1 MSITGQPALRR
12 QNAGQRRLDS
22 RMERRMR
29 AIAKYF
35 RFEENGATYRTE
47 VVGGLTTFVTMAYI
61 IAVNPGMLSEALGKD
76 LFGELL
82 FATCIS
88 AAMATLIMGIASNY
102 PFALAP
108 GMGLNAF
115 FAYSVVLGMGVRWDL
130 ALGVVLASGILFTL
144 LTLIRVR
151 EAIIN
156 AVPDAIKQATACGIG
171 LFIAFIGLKN
181 AGIVSGDPATLVALG
196 DIRSGPVGL
205 TLLGVLGTGIMLA
218 RGVKGAI
225 LLGML
230 GVVVLG
236 MVTGVASTPQGLISL
251 PAWPDRLFGVAVVN
265 LTAAFDVGLIGI
277 VLVFLFVDLF
287 DTMGTLVGVSGR
299 AGFMDRRGRLPRANR
314 ALLADS
320 LGTMFGSLFG
330 TSTVTTYIESA
341 AGISA
346 GARTGFASVVT
357 GAMFLLA
364 LFLTPLMEAVPAFAT
379 APALIVVG
387 VLMMASVVN
396 VKWDEVTDALPAFLT
411 MIAMPLTFSISDGL
425 ALGFIAFPIVK
436 RLGGR
441 GDEVNPLVDLLA
453 VIFIARYLFME

>member
-1 MSITGQPALRR
+1 MT
-12 QNAGQRRLDS
+12 
-22 RMERRMR
+22 
-29 AIAKYF
+29 AIVRYF
-35 RFEENGATYRTE
+35 RFEENGATFRTE
-47 VVGGLTTFVTMAYI
+47 VIGGLTSFVTMAYI
-61 IAVNPGMLSEALGKD
+61 VAVNPGMLSEALGKD

-88 AAMATLIMGIASNY
+88 AALATLIMGIVANY

-115 FAYSVVLGMGVRWDL
+115 FAYTVVLGMGVRWDL

-144 LTLIRVR
+144 LTLVRVR

-156 AVPDAIKQATACGIG
+156 AVPDTIKHATACGIG

-181 AGIVSGDPATLVALG
+181 AGIVAANPATLITLG
-196 DIRSGPVGL
+196 EIRSGPVGL
-205 TLLGVLGTGIMLA
+205 TLLGVLGTGVMLA

-225 LLGML
+225 LYGML
-230 GVVVLG
+230 GVTVLG
-236 MVTGVASTPQGLISL
+236 TLTGVTAAPEGFFSL
-251 PAWPDRLFGVAVVN
+251 PAWPEQLFGVAAVN
-265 LTAAFDVGLIGI
+265 LAAAFDVGLIG
-277 VLVFLFVDLF
+277 VVFVFLFVDMF

-299 AGFMDRRGRLPRANR
+299 AGFLDERGRLPRANR

-320 LGTMFGSLFG
+320 LGTVFGSLFG

-341 AGISA
+341 SGISA

-364 LFLTPLMEAVPAFAT
+364 LFLTPLVEAVPAFAT

-396 VKWDEVTDALPAFLT
+396 VKWHDVTDALPAFLT

-425 ALGFIAFPIVK
+425 AMGFIAFPIVK
-436 RLGGR
+436 RLGR
-441 GDEVNPLVDLLA
+441 QGDEVNPLVDLLA
-453 VIFIARYLFME
+453 VIFIARYLFMD

>member
-1 MSITGQPALRR
+1 MT
-12 QNAGQRRLDS
+12 
-22 RMERRMR
+22 
-29 AIAKYF
+29 AIVRYF
-35 RFEENGATYRTE
+35 RFEENGATFRTE

-61 IAVNPGMLSEALGKD
+61 VAVNPGMLSEALGKD

-88 AAMATLIMGIASNY
+88 AALATLIMGIVANY

-115 FAYSVVLGMGVRWDL
+115 FAYTVVLGMGVRWDL

-144 LTLIRVR
+144 LTLVRVR

-156 AVPDAIKQATACGIG
+156 AVPDTIKQATACGIG

-181 AGIVSGDPATLVALG
+181 AGIVAANQATLISLG
-196 DIRSGPVGL
+196 EIRSGPVGL
-205 TLLGVLGTGIMLA
+205 TLLGVLGTGVLLA

-225 LLGML
+225 LFGML
-230 GVVVLG
+230 GVTILG
-236 MVTGVASTPQGLISL
+236 MLTGVTSTPQGFFSL
-251 PAWPDRLFGVAVVN
+251 PAWPERLFGVAAVN
-265 LTAAFDVGLIGI
+265 LTAAFDVGLIGV
-277 VLVFLFVDLF
+277 VLVFLFVDMF

-299 AGFMDRRGRLPRANR
+299 AGFLDERGRLPRANR

-320 LGTMFGSLFG
+320 LGTVFGSLFG
-330 TSTVTTYIESA
+330 TSTVTAYIESA
-341 AGISA
+341 SGISA

-364 LFLTPLMEAVPAFAT
+364 LFLTPLVEAIPAFAT

-387 VLMMASVVN
+387 VLMMSSVVN
-396 VKWDEVTDALPAFLT
+396 VNWHDVTDALPAFLT

-425 ALGFIAFPIVK
+425 AMGFIAYPIVK

-453 VIFIARYLFME
+453 VVFIARYLFMN

>member
-1 MSITGQPALRR
+1 MT
-12 QNAGQRRLDS
+12 
-22 RMERRMR
+22 
-29 AIAKYF
+29 AIVRYF
-35 RFEENGATYRTE
+35 RFEENGATFRTE
-47 VVGGLTTFVTMAYI
+47 VIGGLTSFVTMAYI
-61 IAVNPGMLSEALGKD
+61 VAVNPGMLSEALGKD

-88 AAMATLIMGIASNY
+88 AALATLIMGIVANY

-115 FAYSVVLGMGVRWDL
+115 FAYTVVLGMGVRWDL

-144 LTLIRVR
+144 LTLVRVR

-156 AVPDAIKQATACGIG
+156 AVPDTIKHATACGIG

-181 AGIVSGDPATLVALG
+181 AGIVAANPATLITLG
-196 DIRSGPVGL
+196 EIRSGPVGL
-205 TLLGVLGTGIMLA
+205 TLLGVLGTGVMLA

-225 LLGML
+225 LYGML
-230 GVVVLG
+230 GVTVLG
-236 MVTGVASTPQGLISL
+236 MLTGVNAAPEGFFSL
-251 PAWPDRLFGVAVVN
+251 PAWPEQLFGVAAAN
-265 LTAAFDVGLIGI
+265 LAAAFDVGLIG
-277 VLVFLFVDLF
+277 VVFVFLFVDMF

-299 AGFMDRRGRLPRANR
+299 AGFLDERGRLPRANR

-320 LGTMFGSLFG
+320 LGTVFGSLFG

-341 AGISA
+341 SGISA

-364 LFLTPLMEAVPAFAT
+364 LFLTPLVEAIPAFAT

-396 VKWDEVTDALPAFLT
+396 VKWHDVTDALPAFLT

-425 ALGFIAFPIVK
+425 AMGFIAFPIVK
-436 RLGGR
+436 RLGR
-441 GDEVNPLVDLLA
+441 QGDEVNPLVDLLA
-453 VIFIARYLFME
+453 VIFVARYLFMD

>member
-1 MSITGQPALRR
+1 MT
-12 QNAGQRRLDS
+12 
-22 RMERRMR
+22 
-29 AIAKYF
+29 AIVRFF
-35 RFEENGATYRTE
+35 RFEENGATFRTE
-47 VVGGLTTFVTMAYI
+47 VIGGLTTFVTMAYI
-61 IAVNPGMLSEALGKD
+61 VAVNPGMLTEALGKD

-88 AAMATLIMGIASNY
+88 AALATLIMGIVANY

-115 FAYSVVLGMGVRWDL
+115 FAYTVVLGMGVRWDL
-130 ALGVVLASGILFTL
+130 ALGVILASGILFTL
-144 LTLIRVR
+144 LTLVRVR

-156 AVPDAIKQATACGIG
+156 AVPEPIKQATACGIG

-181 AGIVSGDPATLVALG
+181 AGIVAANEATLIALG
-196 DIRSGPVGL
+196 EIRSGPVGL
-205 TLLGVLGTGIMLA
+205 TLLGVLGTGVMLA

-230 GVVVLG
+230 GVTVLG
-236 MVTGVASTPQGLISL
+236 MLTGVTSTPQGLVSL
-251 PAWPDRLFGVAVVN
+251 PAWPERLFGVAAVN
-265 LTAAFDVGLIGI
+265 LTAALDVGLIGV

-299 AGFMDRRGRLPRANR
+299 AGFLDERGRLPRANR

-320 LGTMFGSLFG
+320 LGTVFGSLFG

-341 AGISA
+341 SGISA

-364 LFLTPLMEAVPAFAT
+364 LFLTPLVEAIPPFAT

-396 VKWDEVTDALPAFLT
+396 VNWQDVTDALPAFLT

-425 ALGFIAFPIVK
+425 ALGFISFPIVK
-436 RLGGR
+436 RLGRR

-453 VIFIARYLFME
+453 VIFIARYLFMD

>member
-1 MSITGQPALRR
+1 MT
-12 QNAGQRRLDS
+12 
-22 RMERRMR
+22 
-29 AIAKYF
+29 AIVRFF
-35 RFEENGATYRTE
+35 RFEENGATFRTE
-47 VVGGLTTFVTMAYI
+47 VIGGLTTFVTMAYI
-61 IAVNPGMLSEALGKD
+61 VAVNPGMLTEALGKD

-88 AAMATLIMGIASNY
+88 AALATLIMGIVANY

-115 FAYSVVLGMGVRWDL
+115 FAYTVVLGLGVRWDL

-144 LTLIRVR
+144 LTLVRVR

-156 AVPDAIKQATACGIG
+156 AVPDTIKQATACGIG

-181 AGIVSGDPATLVALG
+181 AGIVAADQATLITLG
-196 DIRSGPVGL
+196 EIRSGPVGL
-205 TLLGVLGTGIMLA
+205 TLLGVLGTGVMLA

-225 LLGML
+225 LLGITGVTIL
-230 GVVVLG
+230 GVL
-236 MVTGVASTPQGLISL
+236 TGVAPAPEGFFSL
-251 PAWPDRLFGVAVVN
+251 PAWPERLFGVAAFN
-265 LTAAFDVGLIGI
+265 LTAAFDVGLIG
-277 VLVFLFVDLF
+277 VVFVFLFVDMF

-299 AGFMDRRGRLPRANR
+299 AGFLDGRGRLPRANR

-320 LGTMFGSLFG
+320 LGTVFGSLFG

-341 AGISA
+341 SGISA

-364 LFLTPLMEAVPAFAT
+364 LFLTPLVEAIPPFAT

-396 VKWDEVTDALPAFLT
+396 VKWHDVTDALPAFLT

-436 RLGGR
+436 RLGRR
-441 GDEVNPLVDLLA
+441 GDEVNPLVDVLA
-453 VIFIARYLFME
+453 VIFIARYLFMD

>member
-1 MSITGQPALRR
+1 MT
-12 QNAGQRRLDS
+12 
-22 RMERRMR
+22 
-29 AIAKYF
+29 AIVRYF
-35 RFEENGATYRTE
+35 RFEENGATFRTE

-61 IAVNPGMLSEALGKD
+61 VAVNPGMLSEALGKD

-88 AAMATLIMGIASNY
+88 AALATLIMGIVANY

-115 FAYSVVLGMGVRWDL
+115 FAYTVVLGMGVRWDL

-144 LTLIRVR
+144 LTLVRVR

-156 AVPDAIKQATACGIG
+156 AVPDTIKQATACGIG

-181 AGIVSGDPATLVALG
+181 AGIVAANQATLITLG
-196 DIRSGPVGL
+196 EIRSGPVGL
-205 TLLGVLGTGIMLA
+205 TLLGVLGTGVLLA

-230 GVVVLG
+230 GVTILG
-236 MVTGVASTPQGLISL
+236 MLTGVTSTPQGFFSL
-251 PAWPDRLFGVAVVN
+251 PAWPERLFGVAAVN
-265 LTAAFDVGLIGI
+265 LTAAFDVGLIGV
-277 VLVFLFVDLF
+277 VLVFLFVDMF

-299 AGFMDRRGRLPRANR
+299 AGFMDERGRLPRANR

-320 LGTMFGSLFG
+320 LGTVFGSLFG
-330 TSTVTTYIESA
+330 TSTVTAYIESA
-341 AGISA
+341 SGISA

-364 LFLTPLMEAVPAFAT
+364 LFLTPLVEAIPAFAT

-387 VLMMASVVN
+387 VLMMSSVVN
-396 VKWDEVTDALPAFLT
+396 VNWHDVTDALPAFLT

-425 ALGFIAFPIVK
+425 AMGFIAYPIVK

-453 VIFIARYLFME
+453 VVFIARYLFMN

>member
-1 MSITGQPALRR
+1 ML
-12 QNAGQRRLDS
+12 
-22 RMERRMR
+22 
-29 AIAKYF
+29 AIARYF
-35 RFEENGATYRTE
+35 RFEEKGATYRTE
-47 VVGGLTTFVTMAYI
+47 VVGGLTSFVTMAYI
-61 IAVNPGMLSEALGKD
+61 VAVNPGMLAEALGKD

-82 FATCIS
+82 FATCVS
-88 AAMATLIMGIASNY
+88 AALSTLIMGVVANY

-115 FAYSVVLGMGVRWDL
+115 FTYSVVLGMGVRWDL

-144 LTLIRVR
+144 LTLMRVR

-181 AGIVSGDPATLVALG
+181 AGIVAGNSATLIALG

-205 TLLGVLGTGIMLA
+205 TLLGVLGTGVMLA

-230 GVVVLG
+230 GVAVLG
-236 MVTGVASTPQGLISL
+236 MITGVTSTPQGLFSL
-251 PAWPDRLFGVAVVN
+251 PAWPERLFGVAAVN
-265 LTAAFDVGLIGI
+265 LTAALDVGLIG
-277 VLVFLFVDLF
+277 VVFVFLFVDIF

-299 AGFMDRRGRLPRANR
+299 AGFLDERGRLPRANR

-320 LGTMFGSLFG
+320 LGTILGSLFG
-330 TSTVTTYIESA
+330 TSTVTTYVESA

-364 LFLTPLMEAVPAFAT
+364 LFFAPLVEAIPAFAT

-387 VLMMASVVN
+387 VLMMASVLNVN
-396 VKWDEVTDALPAFLT
+396 WHDVTDALPAFLT
-411 MIAMPLTFSISDGL
+411 MIAIPLTFSISDGL
-425 ALGFIAFPIVK
+425 AMGFIAFPIVK

-453 VIFIARYLFME
+453 VIFIARYLFMD

>member
-1 MSITGQPALRR
+1 MT
-12 QNAGQRRLDS
+12 
-22 RMERRMR
+22 
-29 AIAKYF
+29 AIVRYF
-35 RFEENGATYRTE
+35 RFEENGATFRTE
-47 VVGGLTTFVTMAYI
+47 VIGGLTSFVTMAYI
-61 IAVNPGMLSEALGKD
+61 VAVNPGMLSEALGKD

-88 AAMATLIMGIASNY
+88 AALATLIMGIVANY

-115 FAYSVVLGMGVRWDL
+115 FAYTVVLGMGVRWDL

-144 LTLIRVR
+144 LTLVRVR

-156 AVPDAIKQATACGIG
+156 AVPDTIKHATACGIG

-181 AGIVSGDPATLVALG
+181 AGIVAANPATLITLG
-196 DIRSGPVGL
+196 EIRSGPVGL
-205 TLLGVLGTGIMLA
+205 TLLGVLGTGVMLA

-225 LLGML
+225 LFGML
-230 GVVVLG
+230 GVTVLG
-236 MVTGVASTPQGLISL
+236 MLTGVNAAPEGFFSL
-251 PAWPDRLFGVAVVN
+251 PVWPEQLFGVAAVN
-265 LTAAFDVGLIGI
+265 LAAAFDVGLIGVVF
-277 VLVFLFVDLF
+277 VLLFVDMF

-299 AGFMDRRGRLPRANR
+299 AGFLDERGRLPRANR

-320 LGTMFGSLFG
+320 LGTVFGSLFG

-341 AGISA
+341 SGISA

-364 LFLTPLMEAVPAFAT
+364 LFLTPLVEAIPAFAT

-396 VKWDEVTDALPAFLT
+396 VKWHDVTDALPAFLT

-425 ALGFIAFPIVK
+425 AMGFIAFPIVK
-436 RLGGR
+436 RLGRR

-453 VIFIARYLFME
+453 VIFIARYLFMD

>member
-1 MSITGQPALRR
+1 MT
-12 QNAGQRRLDS
+12 
-22 RMERRMR
+22 
-29 AIAKYF
+29 AIVRYF
-35 RFEENGATYRTE
+35 RFEENGATFRTE

-61 IAVNPGMLSEALGKD
+61 VAVNPGMLSEALGKD

-88 AAMATLIMGIASNY
+88 AALATLIMGIVGNY

-115 FAYSVVLGMGVRWDL
+115 FAYTVVLGMGVRWDL

-144 LTLIRVR
+144 LTLVRVR

-156 AVPDAIKQATACGIG
+156 AVPDTIKQATACGIG

-181 AGIVSGDPATLVALG
+181 AGIVAANQATLITLG
-196 DIRSGPVGL
+196 EIRSGPVGL
-205 TLLGVLGTGIMLA
+205 TLLGVLGTGVLLA

-230 GVVVLG
+230 GVTILG
-236 MVTGVASTPQGLISL
+236 MLTGVTSTPQGFFSL
-251 PAWPDRLFGVAVVN
+251 PAWPERLFGVAAVN
-265 LTAAFDVGLIGI
+265 LTAAFDVGLISV
-277 VLVFLFVDLF
+277 VLVFLFVDMF

-299 AGFMDRRGRLPRANR
+299 AGFLDERGRLPRANR

-320 LGTMFGSLFG
+320 LGTVFGSLFG

-341 AGISA
+341 SGISA

-364 LFLTPLMEAVPAFAT
+364 LFLTPLVEAIPAFAT

-387 VLMMASVVN
+387 VLMMSSVVN
-396 VKWDEVTDALPAFLT
+396 VNWHDVTDALPAFLT

-425 ALGFIAFPIVK
+425 AMGFIAYPIVK

-453 VIFIARYLFME
+453 VVFIARYLFMN

>member
-1 MSITGQPALRR
+1 MT
-12 QNAGQRRLDS
+12 
-22 RMERRMR
+22 
-29 AIAKYF
+29 AIVRYF
-35 RFEENGATYRTE
+35 RFEENGTTFRTE
-47 VVGGLTTFVTMAYI
+47 AIGGLTSFVTMAYI
-61 IAVNPGMLSEALGKD
+61 VAVNPGLLSDALGKD

-88 AAMATLIMGIASNY
+88 AALATLIMGIVANY

-115 FAYSVVLGMGVRWDL
+115 FAYTVVLGMGVRWDL

-144 LTLIRVR
+144 LTLVRVR

-156 AVPDAIKQATACGIG
+156 AVPDTIKQATACGIG

-181 AGIVSGDPATLVALG
+181 AGIVAADQATLMTLG
-196 DIRSGPVGL
+196 EIRSGPVGL
-205 TLLGVLGTGIMLA
+205 TLLGVLGTGVMLA

-225 LLGML
+225 LLGMAGVTVL
-230 GVVVLG
+230 GVL
-236 MVTGVASTPQGLISL
+236 TGVTAAPQGLFSL
-251 PAWPDRLFGVAVVN
+251 PAWPERLFGVAALN
-265 LTAAFDVGLIGI
+265 LTAAFDVGLIGV
-277 VLVFLFVDLF
+277 VLVLLFVDLF

-299 AGFMDRRGRLPRANR
+299 AGFLDERGRLPRANR

-320 LGTMFGSLFG
+320 LGTVFGSLFG

-341 AGISA
+341 SGISA

-364 LFLTPLMEAVPAFAT
+364 LFLTPLVEAIPAFAT

-387 VLMMASVVN
+387 VLMMASVANVN
-396 VKWDEVTDALPAFLT
+396 WGDVTDALPAFLT

-425 ALGFIAFPIVK
+425 AMGFVAFPIVK

-453 VIFIARYLFME
+453 VIFIARYLFMD

>member
-1 MSITGQPALRR
+1 MT
-12 QNAGQRRLDS
+12 
-22 RMERRMR
+22 
-29 AIAKYF
+29 AIVRYF
-35 RFEENGATYRTE
+35 RFEENGATFRTE
-47 VVGGLTTFVTMAYI
+47 VVGGLTTFFTMAYI
-61 IAVNPGMLSEALGKD
+61 VAVNPGMLSEALGKD

-88 AAMATLIMGIASNY
+88 AALATLIMGIVANY

-115 FAYSVVLGMGVRWDL
+115 FAYTVVLGMGVRWDL

-144 LTLIRVR
+144 LTLVRVR

-156 AVPDAIKQATACGIG
+156 AVPDTIKQATACGIG

-181 AGIVSGDPATLVALG
+181 AGIVAANQATLITLG
-196 DIRSGPVGL
+196 EIRSGPVGL
-205 TLLGVLGTGIMLA
+205 TLLGVLGTGVLLA

-230 GVVVLG
+230 GVTILG
-236 MVTGVASTPQGLISL
+236 MLTGVTSTPQGFFSL
-251 PAWPDRLFGVAVVN
+251 PAWPERLFGVAAVN
-265 LTAAFDVGLIGI
+265 LTAAFDVGLIGV
-277 VLVFLFVDLF
+277 VLVFLFVDMF

-299 AGFMDRRGRLPRANR
+299 AGFMDERGRLPRANR

-320 LGTMFGSLFG
+320 LGTVFGSLFG
-330 TSTVTTYIESA
+330 TSTVTAYIESA
-341 AGISA
+341 SGISA

-364 LFLTPLMEAVPAFAT
+364 LFLTPLVEAIPAFAT

-387 VLMMASVVN
+387 VLMMSSVVN
-396 VKWDEVTDALPAFLT
+396 VNWHDVTDALPAFLT

-425 ALGFIAFPIVK
+425 AMGFIAYPIVK

-453 VIFIARYLFME
+453 VVFIARYLFMN

>member
-1 MSITGQPALRR
+1 MT
-12 QNAGQRRLDS
+12 
-22 RMERRMR
+22 
-29 AIAKYF
+29 AIVRYF
-35 RFEENGATYRTE
+35 RFEEKGATYRTE
-47 VVGGLTTFVTMAYI
+47 VIGGLTSFVTMAYI
-61 IAVNPGMLSEALGKD
+61 VAVNPGMLSEALGKD

-88 AAMATLIMGIASNY
+88 AAVATLIMGIVANY

-115 FAYSVVLGMGVRWDL
+115 FAYTVVLGMGVRWDL

-144 LTLIRVR
+144 LTLVRVR

-156 AVPDAIKQATACGIG
+156 AVPDTIKHATACGIG

-181 AGIVSGDPATLVALG
+181 AGIVAANPATLITLG
-196 DIRSGPVGL
+196 EIRSGPVGL
-205 TLLGVLGTGIMLA
+205 ALLGVLGTGVMLA

-225 LLGML
+225 LYGML
-230 GVVVLG
+230 GVAVLG
-236 MVTGVASTPQGLISL
+236 VLTGVTAAPNGFFSL
-251 PAWPDRLFGVAVVN
+251 PAWPEQVFGVAAVN
-265 LTAAFDVGLIGI
+265 LAAAFDVGLIG
-277 VLVFLFVDLF
+277 VVFVFLFVDMF

-299 AGFMDRRGRLPRANR
+299 AGFLDERGRLPRANR

-320 LGTMFGSLFG
+320 LGTVFGSLFG

-341 AGISA
+341 SGISA

-364 LFLTPLMEAVPAFAT
+364 LFLTPLVEAIPAFAT

-396 VKWDEVTDALPAFLT
+396 VKWHDVTDALPAFLT

-436 RLGGR
+436 RLGRR
-441 GDEVNPLVDLLA
+441 GDDVNPLVDLLA
-453 VIFIARYLFME
+453 VIFIARYLFMD

>member
-1 MSITGQPALRR
+1 M
-12 QNAGQRRLDS
+12 NAIVRF
-22 RMERRMR
+22 
-29 AIAKYF
+29 F
-35 RFEENGATYRTE
+35 RFEENGATFRTE
-47 VVGGLTTFVTMAYI
+47 VIGGLTTFVTMAYI
-61 IAVNPGMLSEALGKD
+61 VAVNPGMLTEALGKD

-88 AAMATLIMGIASNY
+88 AAVATLIMGIAANY

-115 FAYSVVLGMGVRWDL
+115 FAYTVVLGMGVRWDL

-144 LTLIRVR
+144 LTLVRVR

-156 AVPDAIKQATACGIG
+156 AVPDTIKQATACGIG

-181 AGIVSGDPATLVALG
+181 AGIVAADQATLISLG
-196 DIRSGPVGL
+196 EIRSGPVGL
-205 TLLGVLGTGIMLA
+205 TLLGVLGTGVMLA

-225 LLGML
+225 LMGML
-230 GVVVLG
+230 GVTILGVL
-236 MVTGVASTPQGLISL
+236 TGVAPAPQGFISL
-251 PAWPDRLFGVAVVN
+251 PAWPERLFGVAAVN
-265 LTAAFDVGLIGI
+265 LTAAFDVGLIG
-277 VLVFLFVDLF
+277 VVFVFLFVDMF

-299 AGFMDRRGRLPRANR
+299 AGFLDGRGRLPRANR

-320 LGTMFGSLFG
+320 LGTVFGSMFG

-341 AGISA
+341 SGISA

-364 LFLTPLMEAVPAFAT
+364 LFLTPLVEAIPPFAT

-396 VKWDEVTDALPAFLT
+396 VKWHDVTDALPAFLT

-436 RLGGR
+436 RLGRR

-453 VIFIARYLFME
+453 VIFIARYLFMD

>member
-1 MSITGQPALRR
+1 MT
-12 QNAGQRRLDS
+12 
-22 RMERRMR
+22 
-29 AIAKYF
+29 AIVRYF
-35 RFEENGATYRTE
+35 RFEENGATFRTE
-47 VVGGLTTFVTMAYI
+47 VIGGLTSFVTMAYI
-61 IAVNPGMLSEALGKD
+61 VAVNPGMLSEALGKD

-88 AAMATLIMGIASNY
+88 AALATLIMGIVANY

-115 FAYSVVLGMGVRWDL
+115 FAYTVVLGMGVRWDL

-144 LTLIRVR
+144 LTLVRVR

-156 AVPDAIKQATACGIG
+156 AVPDTIKHATACGIG

-181 AGIVSGDPATLVALG
+181 AGIVAANSATLITLG
-196 DIRSGPVGL
+196 EIRSGPVGL
-205 TLLGVLGTGIMLA
+205 TLLGVLGTGVMLA

-225 LLGML
+225 LYGML
-230 GVVVLG
+230 GVTVLG
-236 MVTGVASTPQGLISL
+236 MLTGVTAAPEGFFSL
-251 PAWPDRLFGVAVVN
+251 PAWPEQLFGVAAVN
-265 LTAAFDVGLIGI
+265 LAAAFDVGLIG
-277 VLVFLFVDLF
+277 VVFVFLFVDMF

-299 AGFMDRRGRLPRANR
+299 AGFLDERGRLPRANR

-320 LGTMFGSLFG
+320 LGTVFGSLFG

-341 AGISA
+341 SGISA

-364 LFLTPLMEAVPAFAT
+364 LFLTPLVEAIPAFAT

-396 VKWDEVTDALPAFLT
+396 VKWHDVTDALPAFLT

-425 ALGFIAFPIVK
+425 AMGFIAFPIVK
-436 RLGGR
+436 RLGR
-441 GDEVNPLVDLLA
+441 QGDEVNPLVDLLA
-453 VIFIARYLFME
+453 VIFIARYLFMD

>member
-1 MSITGQPALRR
+1 MT
-12 QNAGQRRLDS
+12 
-22 RMERRMR
+22 
-29 AIAKYF
+29 AIVRFF
-35 RFEENGATYRTE
+35 RFEEKGATFRAE
-47 VVGGLTTFVTMAYI
+47 VIGGLTTFVTMAYI
-61 IAVNPGMLSEALGKD
+61 VAVNPGMLTEALGKD

-88 AAMATLIMGIASNY
+88 AALATLIMGIVANY

-115 FAYSVVLGMGVRWDL
+115 FAYTVVLGMGVRWDL
-130 ALGVVLASGILFTL
+130 ALGVILASGILFTL
-144 LTLIRVR
+144 LTLVRVR

-156 AVPDAIKQATACGIG
+156 AVPEPIKQATACGIG

-181 AGIVSGDPATLVALG
+181 AGIVAANESTLIALG
-196 DIRSGPVGL
+196 EIRSGPVGL
-205 TLLGVLGTGIMLA
+205 TLLGVLGTGVMLA

-230 GVVVLG
+230 GVTVLG
-236 MVTGVASTPQGLISL
+236 MLTGVTSTPQGLVSL
-251 PAWPDRLFGVAVVN
+251 PAWPERLFGVAAVN
-265 LTAAFDVGLIGI
+265 LTAAFDVGLIGV

-299 AGFMDRRGRLPRANR
+299 AGFLDERGRLPRANR

-320 LGTMFGSLFG
+320 LGTVFGSLFG

-341 AGISA
+341 SGISA

-364 LFLTPLMEAVPAFAT
+364 LFLTPLVEAIPPFAT

-396 VKWDEVTDALPAFLT
+396 VNWQDVTDALPAFLT

-436 RLGGR
+436 RLGRR

-453 VIFIARYLFME
+453 VIFIARYLFMD